1 MTKFRSVIVAAGL
14 LTVLG
19 AVPAVA
25 ADAAGAADSADNS
38 LVEKGR
44 YLITAGGCISCHTDY
59 KKKGEPFAGGA
70 PIPTPFGTFF
80 PPNITSDKT
89 HGIGAWSDAD
99 FIRAMRDGKNPDGA
113 HYFPAFPYTSYTQIT
128 EPDLKAMKAYLLSI
142 PAVAQP
148 STPHDI
154 GFPFSWR
161 FLQTGWK
168 LLFFRQGEFM
178 HDPAKSAE
186 VNRGAYLV
194 NALAH
199 CGECHTPRN
208 MLGGLEYGMWL
219 AGTADGPEGE
229 SIPNLT
235 PDAKTGL
242 TWSEDEIVEYLKSGQ
257 TPDFDYAGSLMAEVI
272 EHNTGKLSD
281 ADLTAIV
288 RYLKSLQPVRH
299 AF

>member
-1 MTKFRSVIVAAGL
+1 MISFRSVMVTVSFLACFGYVPFVTAA
-14 LTVLG
+14 
-19 AVPAVA
+19 
-25 ADAAGAADSADNS
+25 SS

-59 KKKGEPFAGGA
+59 KKKGKPFAGGA
-70 PIPTPFGTFF
+70 PISTPFGTFF
-80 PPNITSDKT
+80 SPNITPDKT
-89 HGIGAWSDAD
+89 HGIGAWSNAE
-99 FIRAMRDGKNPDGA
+99 FIRAMRDGKNLDGA

-128 EPDLKAMKAYLLSI
+128 KPDLKAMKAYLLSI

-154 GFPFSWR
+154 RFPFSWR

-168 LLFFRQGEFM
+168 LLFFRHGEFVA
-178 HDPAKSAE
+178 DTAKPAD

-208 MLGGLEYGMWL
+208 VLGGLDYGMWL
-219 AGTADGPEGE
+219 AGTPDGPEGE

-235 PDAKTGL
+235 PDSKTGL
-242 TWSEDEIVEYLKSGQ
+242 TWSEDEIFEYLKSGQ
-257 TPDFDYAGSLMAEVI
+257 TPDFDFAGSLMAEVI
-272 EHNTGKLSD
+272 EHNTGKLND